1 MPVKGRGKRRRE
13 ALRAVTWMPFLAIAL
28 AFGAGAFLA
37 LSLLGAWRWRRL
49 TRDLRARLES
59 ARVASAAIRAADLAT
74 LPEPVRRYLG
84 VALPAGARPIAAAD
98 IATEG
103 TFNLSP
109 TGESWVRFRSEQRVV
124 TRRPGFVWNARMPVP
139 PGVPV
144 LVHDAYVA
152 GEGILHPSLLGLLPL
167 GAARGTPELA
177 QGELMRWLAESAWY
191 PTALA
196 PGQGV
201 RWEAVDA
208 RSARATVEDGTVT
221 ATLLFRFGDNGLPE
235 SVRAETRGRTVGGTV
250 VPTPWEGRWMDY
262 REVQGVRVPSR
273 GEVAWITPEGRR
285 PYWRGA
291 VTAISLEF
299 AR

>member
-1 MPVKGRGKRRRE
+1 MRVKGRGRRRRD
-13 ALRAVTWMPFLAIAL
+13 ALRAVDWMPLLATAL
-28 AFGAGAFLA
+28 AFGAGALLA

-59 ARVASAAIRAADLAT
+59 APLAPAAIRSADLAP

-84 VALPAGARPIAAAD
+84 EALPAGTRPIAAAD
-98 IATEG
+98 IETEG

-109 TGESWVRFRSEQRVV
+109 RGESWVPFRSEQRVV
-124 TRRPGFVWNARMPVP
+124 TRRPGFVWSARMPVP
-139 PGVPV
+139 PGLPV

-191 PTALA
+191 PTVLA

-201 RWEAVDA
+201 RWEAVDE
-208 RSARATVEDGTVT
+208 RSARATIADGPVA
-221 ATLLFRFGDNGLPE
+221 ATLLFRFGDDGLVE
-235 SVRAETRGRTVGGTV
+235 SVRAEARGRTVGRSV

-291 VTAISLEF
+291 VTAIALEF

>member
-1 MPVKGRGKRRRE
+1 MPVKGRGRRRRD
-13 ALRAVTWMPFLAIAL
+13 ALRAVAWTSFLVIAL
-28 AFGAGAFLA
+28 AVGAGALLA
-37 LSLLGAWRWRRL
+37 LSLLGAWHWRRL

-59 ARVASAAIRAADLAT
+59 ARLAPAAIGAADISR

-84 VALPAGARPIAAAD
+84 VALPAGSRPVAAAD

-109 TGESWVRFRSEQRVV
+109 TGESWVRFRAQQRVV
-124 TRRPGFVWNARMPVP
+124 TRRPGFVWSARMPVP
-139 PGVPV
+139 PGLPV

-152 GEGILHPSLLGLLPL
+152 GEGVLRPALLGVVAL

-177 QGELMRWLAESAWY
+177 QGELIRWLAEAAWY

-208 RSARATVEDGTVT
+208 WSARATVEDGTVA
-221 ATLLFRFGDNGLPE
+221 ATLLFRFGDDGLPE
-235 SVRAETRGRTVGGTV
+235 SVRAEARGRTVGGTV

-291 VTAISLEF
+291 VTAIALEF